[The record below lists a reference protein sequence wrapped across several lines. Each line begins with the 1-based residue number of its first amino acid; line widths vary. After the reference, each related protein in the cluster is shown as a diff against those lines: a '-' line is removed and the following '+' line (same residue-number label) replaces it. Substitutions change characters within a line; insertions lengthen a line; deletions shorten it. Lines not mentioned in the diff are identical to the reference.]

1 MLSLAAM
8 SRAWTS
14 ANSFSFGVIVSRER
28 PSEAR

>member
-1 MLSLAAM
+1 MVSLVAM

-14 ANSFSFGVIVSRER
+14 ANSFSFGVWVRRGS